1 MSSTGAPRALRA
13 PHGDRAAAAILL
25 APDLLGFAVFLGVPI
40 LLSLGLSLYRVD
52 GFGHYAFIGL
62 ENYGRMLTDPLFG
75 KSLLVTVVYVAGMVP
90 GVFLA
95 SLGLALLLR
104 QKMPWVGVLRAAF
117 FLPHVVSLVVI
128 GLVWQFLLVDKTGVV
143 NRLLAGIGIEGVSW
157 LGDGRYALLTVL
169 LVSIWFYMGYY
180 MIIFISGLNDI
191 PREYYDA
198 AKVDGAGPITT
209 FRAITWPLLKPTS
222 FFVVVVSTVAA
233 ISGAQAFD
241 LIYVMTNGGP
251 ANATSLGM
259 FYIYQQ
265 AFQFN
270 NYGYAAALATIVVL
284 TLVVLT
290 GAMFLL
296 TRGGRFDHE

>member
-1 MSSTGAPRALRA
+1 MRAPR
-13 PHGDRAAAAILL
+13 GDRAAAAILL

-52 GFGHYAFIGL
+52 GFGHYAFIGPD
-62 ENYGRMLTDPLFG
+62 NYVRMLTDPLFG

-90 GVFLA
+90 GVFVA
-95 SLGLALLLR
+95 SLVLALLLR
-104 QKMPWVGVLRAAF
+104 RRMPWVGVLRAAF

-143 NRLLAGIGIEGVSW
+143 NQLLAGIGIEGVSW

-198 AKVDGAGPITT
+198 AKVDGAGPFTT
-209 FRAITWPLLKPTS
+209 FRAITWPLLRPTS

-241 LIYVMTNGGP
+241 LIYVMTGGGP
-251 ANATSLGM
+251 ANGTSLGM

-270 NYGYAAALATIVVL
+270 NYGYAAALASVL
-284 TLVVLT
+284 VLVLVALT

-296 TRGGRFDHE
+296 TRGGRFDHA